1 MTQNVASRVPPVR
14 ERAIVGFG
22 PARARSN
29 TSEDVED
36 AYAEEAPS
44 PAELFLQIGVVLAVA
59 LSLAWILEL
68 VV

>member
-1 MTQNVASRVPPVR
+1 MTQNFASHSPPVR

-22 PARARSN
+22 PALARSDA
-29 TSEDVED
+29 SEDVEG
-36 AYAEEAPS
+36 AYAAEAPS